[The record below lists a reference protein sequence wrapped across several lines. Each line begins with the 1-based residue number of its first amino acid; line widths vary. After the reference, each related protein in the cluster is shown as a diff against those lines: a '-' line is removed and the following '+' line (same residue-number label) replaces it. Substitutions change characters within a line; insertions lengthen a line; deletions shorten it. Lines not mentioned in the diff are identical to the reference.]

1 MIKIQSSTDIKKVRR
16 LVLDAQG
23 LGHNKPFG
31 KSQTGALAT
40 IEHLGYIQLDSISV
54 IERAHNHTWSSRV
67 PGFNP
72 DMSNELLEA
81 GKIYEYWA
89 HAASYLPMKDFRY
102 SLPDK

>member
-1 MIKIQSSTDIKKVRR
+1 MIEINSATDIKKIRR

-23 LGHNKPFG
+23 LIQNQPFG
-31 KSQTGALAT
+31 KSRQGAVAA

-67 PGFNP
+67 PGFTP
-72 DMSNELLEA
+72 DMSNELLES

-89 HAASYLPMKDFRY
+89 HAASYRINNP
-102 SLPDK
+102 